1 MNVSHGTD
9 VTIAAG
15 CSKRPSSKAAASE
28 EGRRTLRYVEPL
40 SDARTPLADF
50 FSILLEYGS
59 MPPSHA
65 DRSLS
70 GLYVILDPS
79 ACPDRSLTDVLK
91 EAATAGARL
100 FQYRNKSASMKE
112 AYAEAL
118 LLRQVALDAGV
129 TFIVNDR
136 CDLALAVNADG
147 VHLGQGD
154 VRLDLARKVL
164 GPNKLI
170 GISTH
175 NPDQVR
181 EAVAGN
187 PDYLGFGPIFKPGS
201 KQDHDPV
208 VGLEGLRAI
217 RRLTSLPVF
226 AIGGIQIDQAGEV
239 IRAGANGVAVISA
252 VLKAPDIRFA
262 VKSFLA
268 QMPRSTSPA

>member
-1 MNVSHGTD
+1 MPTSRSHG
-9 VTIAAG
+9 
-15 CSKRPSSKAAASE
+15 
-28 EGRRTLRYVEPL
+28 
-40 SDARTPLADF
+40 
-50 FSILLEYGS
+50 
-59 MPPSHA
+59 
-65 DRSLS
+65 SLS

-79 ACPDRSLTDVLK
+79 VCPDRSLTDVLK

-118 LLRQVALDAGV
+118 VLRQVALDAGV

-136 CDLALAVNADG
+136 CDLAVAVDADG

-154 VRLDLARKVL
+154 IPLDMARKVM
-164 GPNKLI
+164 GPGKLI

-181 EAVAGN
+181 ETTAGK

-226 AIGGIQIDQAGEV
+226 AIGGIQIDQVKEV
-239 IRAGANGVAVISA
+239 MRAGANGIAVISGI
-252 VLKAPDIRFA
+252 LKAPDISHA
-262 VKSFLA
+262 VKLFLA
-268 QMPRSTSPA
+268 QMPGPASSTL